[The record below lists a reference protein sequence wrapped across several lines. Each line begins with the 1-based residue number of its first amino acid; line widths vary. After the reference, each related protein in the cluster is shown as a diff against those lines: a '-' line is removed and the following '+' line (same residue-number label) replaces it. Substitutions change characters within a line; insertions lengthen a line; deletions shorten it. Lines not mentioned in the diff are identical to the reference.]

1 MQFRSLHKI
10 SPPGPVLTTK
20 ITKNEFLLPGAVR
33 KVAPSAAMRSV
44 SPCSRFP
51 PSSAPNGHPQPDP
64 ACRSE
69 GMTSHCFAEPSRGR
83 SICEGRGW
91 REVVWGAALRP
102 VGPCSHF
109 PPSSATNGHAQPD
122 PHWPSGAITDGAR
135 PRLTATGEGWRGGA
149 QAERGRGYLSQAA
162 RPPARTAMK
171 NV

>member
-1 MQFRSLHKI
+1 MQLRSIHKI
-10 SPPGPVLTTK
+10 PPPGPVLTTK

-69 GMTSHCFAEPSRGR
+69 AMTSYCFAEPSRGR
-83 SICEGRGW
+83 SICEGRGC
-91 REVVWGAALRP
+91 REVVRGAALRP
-102 VGPCSHF
+102 VGPCSHL

-135 PRLTATGEGWRGGA
+135 PRLAHRCAAVTQGMGWRGGA
-149 QAERGRGYLSQAA
+149 RGRATYRRRHV
-162 RPPARTAMK
+162 RPPGQQ
-171 NV
+171 